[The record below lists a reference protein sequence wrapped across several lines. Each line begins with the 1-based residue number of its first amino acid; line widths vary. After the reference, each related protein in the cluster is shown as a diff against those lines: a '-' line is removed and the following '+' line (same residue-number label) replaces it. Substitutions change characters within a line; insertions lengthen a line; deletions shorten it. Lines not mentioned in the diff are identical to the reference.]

1 MLNCKGG
8 GVCTPLPPPFL
19 DPRMQGDL
27 DFKHSTQLDNL
38 QITFVPKCLFC
49 VYGKYAI

>member
-8 GVCTPLPPPFL
+8 GGLYPSAPPFL

-38 QITFVPKCLFC
+38 QITLVPKCLFC
-49 VYGKYAI
+49 VYGKYDI